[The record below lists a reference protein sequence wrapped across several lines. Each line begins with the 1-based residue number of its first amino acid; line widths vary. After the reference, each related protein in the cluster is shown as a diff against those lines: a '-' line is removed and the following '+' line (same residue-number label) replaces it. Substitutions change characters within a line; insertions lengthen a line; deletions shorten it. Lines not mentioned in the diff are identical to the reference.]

1 MIFDTCKKCTICF
14 DLSESIELYWN
25 IERFYQLMS
34 SFNVFIHT
42 FLMQY
47 DETNESNISET
58 YFKRSFIHWK
68 LNFRIFAFAH
78 STDHQQFQKWLKIS
92 NDMRSDI
99 MFKWRKIIATIQFS
113 QYEKSIWLLDGVT
126 EASQMERVKSVLEGH
141 TLHEVVSYE
150 FF

>member
-1 MIFDTCKKCTICF
+1 
-14 DLSESIELYWN
+14 
-25 IERFYQLMS
+25 
-34 SFNVFIHT
+34 
-42 FLMQY
+42 
-47 DETNESNISET
+47 
-58 YFKRSFIHWK
+58 
-68 LNFRIFAFAH
+68 
-78 STDHQQFQKWLKIS
+78 
-92 NDMRSDI
+92 MRSDI